1 MLFQRARWTPGR
13 DYSWGFSQKTPKKKR
28 ISLSWEMEWLHR
40 TARRKVKVLIMWE
53 SAVILVTENQWPQN
67 LVTDMEDGVIWIDSQ
82 TTCSE
87 YLKLASCHCKNWTFT
102 VWVTRKYSLP
112 CRHSLL
118 SSPFL
123 WKHRPWLKGSFQK
136 WLFLQVLVNSTN
148 YIPKPQEFLDFLGLI
163 FKNNIYLW

>member
-1 MLFQRARWTPGR
+1 VTSQN
-13 DYSWGFSQKTPKKKR
+13 SQKT
-28 ISLSWEMEWLHR
+28 
-40 TARRKVKVLIMWE
+40 VKVLIMWK

-67 LVTDMEDGVIWIDSQ
+67 LVTDMVDGVIWIDSQ

-136 WLFLQVLVNSTN
+136 WLFLQVLVNSKN